1 MSSSSQPA
9 SASDANQPRRRKPLT
24 LLVINPNSTVA
35 ITDGLRTSLQPLCPP
50 DCTLEFITGPPDAPK
65 GISNRTEGVES
76 ALKTWE
82 VIKRDGWLEKAD
94 GFLVCCFSDHP
105 LAHIISEHTPKPS
118 MHILT
123 SSIIH
128 ALLTSTRFSIITTG
142 PLSTPQPHID
152 AAVHSVLGSTSS
164 SRFAS
169 LRTVGLRVVDLKDES
184 FDRALVR
191 ERMEDAAR
199 KVVEDG
205 SDAIVLGCAGMAGME
220 GWVVEGARKAGLE
233 GVKVV
238 DGAKAGV
245 VLLEAAV
252 RLNGV

>member
-1 MSSSSQPA
+1 M
-9 SASDANQPRRRKPLT
+9 
-24 LLVINPNSTVA
+24 
-35 ITDGLRTSLQPLCPP
+35 
-50 DCTLEFITGPPDAPK
+50 
-65 GISNRTEGVES
+65 
-76 ALKTWE
+76 
-82 VIKRDGWLEKAD
+82 
-94 GFLVCCFSDHP
+94 
-105 LAHIISEHTPKPS
+105 
-118 MHILT
+118 
-123 SSIIH
+123 
-128 ALLTSTRFSIITTG
+128 
-142 PLSTPQPHID
+142 
-152 AAVHSVLGSTSS
+152 
-164 SRFAS
+164 
-169 LRTVGLRVVDLKDES
+169 DLKDES